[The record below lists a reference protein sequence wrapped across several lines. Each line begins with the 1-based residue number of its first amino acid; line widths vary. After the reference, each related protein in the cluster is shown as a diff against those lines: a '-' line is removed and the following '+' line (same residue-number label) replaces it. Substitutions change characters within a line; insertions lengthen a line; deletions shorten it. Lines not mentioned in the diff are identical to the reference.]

1 MWNIRINR
9 VLSLD
14 FIGQKTMSNVYQ
26 NQDRDE
32 LNKHYV
38 RQIRNLP
45 MLTLEEEYE
54 LAKKWRDDGDS
65 QAVEQLV
72 ASHLRLVAK
81 VASGYRGYGL
91 PLSDL
96 VAEGN
101 IGMMQA
107 MKHYDPD
114 RGFRLSTYAMWWIKA
129 SIQDYILR
137 TWSLVKI
144 GTTSA
149 QKRLF
154 FSLRK
159 AQRQIHAFEE
169 GELNP
174 EIVAALAKKLSVDE
188 SEIHDMNQRLAGD
201 RSLNVTVRTSE
212 EEAPE
217 WIEWLIDDRENQEMQ
232 TIHSDELSKR
242 RSLLENAMACLNER
256 EHQIFKERRLKDPP
270 LTLEEISAN
279 VGISRERVRQIEFR
293 SFEKIQK
300 EIKRLAAENYRAS

>member
-1 MWNIRINR
+1 MTKI
-9 VLSLD
+9 VQHQDLD
-14 FIGQKTMSNVYQ
+14 GL
-26 NQDRDE
+26 NQ
-32 LNKHYV
+32 HYV

-54 LAKKWRDDGDS
+54 LDKKWRNEGNS
-65 QAVEQLV
+65 EAIERLV

-81 VASGYRGYGL
+81 IANGYRGYGL

-107 MKHYDPD
+107 MKHYDPE

-159 AQRQIHAFEE
+159 AQRKIHAFEE
-169 GELNP
+169 GELSP
-174 EIVAALAKKLSVDE
+174 EIVSALAKKLSVQE
-188 SEIHDMNQRLAGD
+188 AEVIQMNQRLSGD
-201 RSLNVTVRTSE
+201 RSLNVMVRSSDD
-212 EEAPE
+212 EAPE
-217 WIEWLIDDRENQEMQ
+217 WIEWLVDEREDQEMRA
-232 TIHSDELSKR
+232 IHCDEMSKR
-242 RSLLENAMACLNER
+242 RNLLDNAMTCLNQR
-256 EHQIFKERRLKDPP
+256 EHQIFIERRLKEPP
-270 LTLEEISAN
+270 STLEEISSRI
-279 VGISRERVRQIEFR
+279 GISRERVRQIEYR
-293 SFEKIQK
+293 AFEKIQK
-300 EIKRLAAENYRAS
+300 QIKRRTAESRRNT

>member
-1 MWNIRINR
+1 MTHASHNQNHDDLNR
-9 VLSLD
+9 
-14 FIGQKTMSNVYQ
+14 
-26 NQDRDE
+26 
-32 LNKHYV
+32 HYV

-54 LAKKWRDDGDS
+54 LAKKWRDEEDS
-65 QAVEQLV
+65 EAIERLIS
-72 ASHLRLVAK
+72 SHLRLVAK
-81 VASGYRGYGL
+81 IANGYRGYGL

-107 MKHYDPD
+107 MKHYDPE

-144 GTTSA
+144 GTTST

-159 AQRQIHAFEE
+159 AQRQINAFEE
-169 GELNP
+169 GELSS
-174 EIVAALAKKLSVDE
+174 EIVSALAQKLSVNE
-188 SEIHDMNQRLAGD
+188 SEVIDMNQRLSGD
-201 RSLNVTVRTSE
+201 RSLNVMVRSTE

-217 WIEWLIDDRENQEMQ
+217 WIEWLVDEREDQEMQ
-232 TIHSDELSKR
+232 IIHSDEMAKR
-242 RSLLENAMACLNER
+242 RDLLDNAMACLSAR
-256 EHQIFKERRLKDPP
+256 EHQVFVERRLKDPP
-270 LTLEEISAN
+270 LTLEEISSN
-279 VGISRERVRQIEFR
+279 IGISRERVRQIEYGA
-293 SFEKIQK
+293 FEKIQK
-300 EIKRLAAENYRAS
+300 HIKRIAIGSHRTF

>member
-1 MWNIRINR
+1 MTKT
-9 VLSLD
+9 VQHQDLD
-14 FIGQKTMSNVYQ
+14 GL
-26 NQDRDE
+26 NQ
-32 LNKHYV
+32 HYV

-54 LAKKWRDDGDS
+54 LAKKWRNEGNS
-65 QAVEQLV
+65 EAIERLV

-81 VASGYRGYGL
+81 IANGYRGYGL

-107 MKHYDPD
+107 MKHYDPE

-159 AQRQIHAFEE
+159 AQRKIHAFEE
-169 GELNP
+169 GELSP
-174 EIVAALAKKLSVDE
+174 EIVSALAKKLSVQE
-188 SEIHDMNQRLAGD
+188 AEVIQMNQRLSGD
-201 RSLNVTVRTSE
+201 RSLNVMVRSGE
-212 EEAPE
+212 DEAPE
-217 WIEWLIDDRENQEMQ
+217 WIEWLVDEREDQEMRA
-232 TIHSDELSKR
+232 IHSDEMSKR
-242 RSLLENAMACLNER
+242 RNLLDNAMTCLNQR
-256 EHQIFKERRLKDPP
+256 EHQIFIERRLKEPP
-270 LTLEEISAN
+270 STLEEISSRI
-279 VGISRERVRQIEFR
+279 GISRERVRQIEYR
-293 SFEKIQK
+293 AFEKIQK
-300 EIKRLAAENYRAS
+300 QIKRRAAESRRNT

>member
-1 MWNIRINR
+1 MTNA
-9 VLSLD
+9 
-14 FIGQKTMSNVYQ
+14 FQH
-26 NQDRDE
+26 QDRDE

-38 RQIRNLP
+38 RQIRSLP
-45 MLTLEEEYE
+45 MLTMEEEYE
-54 LAKKWRDDGDS
+54 LAKKWRDEGDTA
-65 QAVEQLV
+65 AVEKLI

-81 VASGYRGYGL
+81 IANGYRGYGL

-114 RGFRLSTYAMWWIKA
+114 RGFRLSTYALWWIKA

-159 AQRQIHAFEE
+159 AQRQLHAFEE
-169 GELNP
+169 GALTP

-188 SEIHDMNQRLAGD
+188 HEIHEMNQRLAGD
-201 RSLNVTVRTSE
+201 RSLNVMIRGAE
-212 EEAPE
+212 EESPE
-217 WIEWLIDDRENQEMQ
+217 WIEWLVDEREDQEMQ
-232 TIHSDELSKR
+232 ALHSNEMSKR
-242 RSLLENAMACLNER
+242 RDLLENAMACLNER
-256 EHQIFKERRLKDPP
+256 EHQIFVERRLKDPP
-270 LTLEEISAN
+270 LTLEEISIN

-293 SFEKIQK
+293 AFEKIQK
-300 EIKRLAAENYRAS
+300 QIKRLTAESYRMS

>member
-1 MWNIRINR
+1 
-9 VLSLD
+9 
-14 FIGQKTMSNVYQ
+14 
-26 NQDRDE
+26 
-32 LNKHYV
+32 
-38 RQIRNLP
+38 

-54 LAKKWRDDGDS
+54 LATKWRNEGDS
-65 QAVEQLV
+65 EAIERLV
-72 ASHLRLVAK
+72 SSHLRLVAK
-81 VASGYRGYGL
+81 IAGGYRGYGL

-107 MKHYDPD
+107 MKHYDPE

-144 GTTSA
+144 GTTSS

-159 AQRQIHAFEE
+159 AQRQIHALEE

-174 EIVAALAKKLSVDE
+174 EIITALARKLSVDE
-188 SEIHDMNQRLAGD
+188 SEVIDMNQRLSGD
-201 RSLNVTVRTSE
+201 RSLNVTVRSSE

-217 WIEWLIDDRENQEMQ
+217 WIEWLVDDREDQEMQ
-232 TIHSDELSKR
+232 TIHLDEISKR
-242 RSLLENAMACLNER
+242 RTLLDNAMACLNAR
-256 EHQIFKERRLKDPP
+256 EHQVFIERRLKDPP
-270 LTLEEISAN
+270 LTLEEISTN
-279 VGISRERVRQIEFR
+279 IGISRERVRQIEYGA
-293 SFEKIQK
+293 FEKIQK
-300 EIKRLAAENYRAS
+300 QIKRSAAASHRTF

>member
-1 MWNIRINR
+1 
-9 VLSLD
+9 
-14 FIGQKTMSNVYQ
+14 
-26 NQDRDE
+26 
-32 LNKHYV
+32 
-38 RQIRNLP
+38 

-54 LAKKWRDDGDS
+54 LAKKWRDEGDS
-65 QAVEQLV
+65 MAVERLV

-81 VASGYRGYGL
+81 VANGYRGYGL

-144 GTTSA
+144 GTTST

-174 EIVAALAKKLSVDE
+174 EIVTALAKKLSVDE
-188 SEIHDMNQRLAGD
+188 SDIHEMNQRLAGD

-212 EEAPE
+212 EDAPE
-217 WIEWLIDDRENQEMQ
+217 WIEWLVDDREDQEMQ
-232 TIHSDELSKR
+232 AIHSDELSKR
-242 RSLLENAMACLNER
+242 RDLLENAMTCLNER
-256 EHQIFKERRLKDPP
+256 EHQVFIERRLKDPP
-270 LTLEEISAN
+270 LTLEEISSN
-279 VGISRERVRQIEFR
+279 VGISRERVRQIEYR
-293 SFEKIQK
+293 AFEKIQK
-300 EIKRLAAENYRAS
+300 QIKRITAESYRTN

>member
-1 MWNIRINR
+1 MT
-9 VLSLD
+9 
-14 FIGQKTMSNVYQ
+14 QASNNQ
-26 NQDRDE
+26 NRDE
-32 LNKHYV
+32 LNRHYV

-54 LAKKWRDDGDS
+54 LAKKWRDEGDS
-65 QAVEQLV
+65 EAIERLV
-72 ASHLRLVAK
+72 SSHLRLVAK
-81 VASGYRGYGL
+81 IAGGYRGYGL

-107 MKHYDPD
+107 MKHYDPE

-169 GELNP
+169 GELSP
-174 EIVAALAKKLSVDE
+174 EIITALAQKLSVDE
-188 SEIHDMNQRLAGD
+188 SEVIDMNQRLSGD
-201 RSLNVTVRTSE
+201 RSLNVTVRSSE

-217 WIEWLIDDRENQEMQ
+217 WIEWLVDDREDQEMQ
-232 TIHSDELSKR
+232 TIHLDEMSKR
-242 RSLLENAMACLNER
+242 RNLLDNAMACLNAR
-256 EHQIFKERRLKDPP
+256 EHQVFIDRRLKDPP
-270 LTLEEISAN
+270 LTLEEISIDI
-279 VGISRERVRQIEFR
+279 GLSRERVRQIEYR
-293 SFEKIQK
+293 AFEKIQK
-300 EIKRLAAENYRAS
+300 QIKRIAAESHRVF

>member
-1 MWNIRINR
+1 MTKT
-9 VLSLD
+9 VQHQDLD
-14 FIGQKTMSNVYQ
+14 GL
-26 NQDRDE
+26 NQ
-32 LNKHYV
+32 HYV

-54 LAKKWRDDGDS
+54 LAKKWRNEGNS
-65 QAVEQLV
+65 EAIERLV

-81 VASGYRGYGL
+81 IANGYRGYGL

-107 MKHYDPD
+107 MKHYDPE

-159 AQRQIHAFEE
+159 AQRKIHAFEE
-169 GELNP
+169 GELSP
-174 EIVAALAKKLSVDE
+174 EIVSALAKKLSVQE
-188 SEIHDMNQRLAGD
+188 AEVIQMNQRLSGD
-201 RSLNVTVRTSE
+201 RSLNVMVRSSE
-212 EEAPE
+212 DEAPE
-217 WIEWLIDDRENQEMQ
+217 WIEWLVDEREDQEMRA
-232 TIHSDELSKR
+232 IHSDEMSKR
-242 RSLLENAMACLNER
+242 RNLLDNAMTCLNQR
-256 EHQIFKERRLKDPP
+256 EHQIFIERRLKEPP
-270 LTLEEISAN
+270 STLEEISSRI
-279 VGISRERVRQIEFR
+279 GISRERVRQIEYR
-293 SFEKIQK
+293 AFEKIQK
-300 EIKRLAAENYRAS
+300 QIKRRAAESRRNT

>member
-1 MWNIRINR
+1 MAQT
-9 VLSLD
+9 S
-14 FIGQKTMSNVYQ
+14 Q
-26 NQDRDE
+26 NQNRDE
-32 LNKHYV
+32 LNRHYV

-54 LAKKWRDDGDS
+54 LAKKWRDEGDS
-65 QAVEQLV
+65 EAIERLIS
-72 ASHLRLVAK
+72 SHLRLVAK
-81 VASGYRGYGL
+81 IAGGYRGYGL
-91 PLSDL
+91 PLGDL

-107 MKHYDPD
+107 MKHYDPE

-174 EIVAALAKKLSVDE
+174 EIVTALAQKLSVDE
-188 SEIHDMNQRLAGD
+188 SEVLQMNQRLSGD
-201 RSLNVTVRTSE
+201 RSLNVTVRSGE
-212 EEAPE
+212 EESPE
-217 WIEWLIDDRENQEMQ
+217 WIEWLVDDREDQEMQ
-232 TIHSDELSKR
+232 AIHSDEMAKR
-242 RSLLENAMACLNER
+242 RNLLDNAMVCLNAR
-256 EHQIFKERRLKDPP
+256 EHQVFIERRLKDPP
-270 LTLEEISAN
+270 LTLEEISTN
-279 VGISRERVRQIEFR
+279 IGISRERVRQIEYQA
-293 SFEKIQK
+293 FEKIQK
-300 EIKRLAAENYRAS
+300 QIKRIVAESHRTF

>member
-1 MWNIRINR
+1 MTNA
-9 VLSLD
+9 
-14 FIGQKTMSNVYQ
+14 YQ
-26 NQDRDE
+26 NKDRDE

-45 MLTLEEEYE
+45 MLTLEEEYD
-54 LAKKWRDDGDS
+54 LAKKWREQGDAE
-65 QAVEQLV
+65 AVERLI

-81 VASGYRGYGL
+81 VANGYRGYGL

-114 RGFRLSTYAMWWIKA
+114 RGFRLSTYALWWIKA

-159 AQRQIHAFEE
+159 AQRQINAFEE
-169 GELNP
+169 GGLSP
-174 EIVAALAKKLSVDE
+174 EMVALLANKLSVEE
-188 SEIHDMNQRLAGD
+188 SEIHEMNQRLAGD
-201 RSLNVTVRTSE
+201 RSLNVTVRTTEDES
-212 EEAPE
+212 PE
-217 WIEWLIDDRENQEMQ
+217 WIEWLVDDRDDPEMQ
-232 TIHSDELSKR
+232 TLHSNEMDKR
-242 RSLLENAMACLNER
+242 RDLLENALSCLNER
-256 EHQIFKERRLKDPP
+256 EHQIFIDRRLKDPP
-270 LTLEEISAN
+270 LTLEEISVN
-279 VGISRERVRQIEFR
+279 VGISRERVRQIEYKA
-293 SFEKIQK
+293 FEKIQK
-300 EIKRLAAENYRAS
+300 QMKRQSSESYRTI

>member
-1 MWNIRINR
+1 MTQA
-9 VLSLD
+9 SH
-14 FIGQKTMSNVYQ
+14 TQ
-26 NQDRDE
+26 NRDE
-32 LNKHYV
+32 LNRHYV

-45 MLTLEEEYE
+45 MLTSEEEYE
-54 LAKKWRDDGDS
+54 LATKWRNEGDS
-65 QAVEQLV
+65 ESIERLV
-72 ASHLRLVAK
+72 SSHLRLVAK
-81 VASGYRGYGL
+81 IAGGYRGYGL

-107 MKHYDPD
+107 MKHYNPE

-159 AQRQIHAFEE
+159 AQRQIHALEE

-174 EIVAALAKKLSVDE
+174 EIITALAQKLSVDE
-188 SEIHDMNQRLAGD
+188 SEVIEMNQRLSGD
-201 RSLNVTVRTSE
+201 RSLNVTVRSSE

-217 WIEWLIDDRENQEMQ
+217 WIEWLVDDREDQEMQ
-232 TIHSDELSKR
+232 TIHLDEMSKR
-242 RSLLENAMACLNER
+242 RTLLDNAMACLNAR
-256 EHQIFKERRLKDPP
+256 EHQVFIERRLKDPP
-270 LTLEEISAN
+270 LTLEEISTN
-279 VGISRERVRQIEFR
+279 IGISRERVRQIEYGA
-293 SFEKIQK
+293 FEKIQK
-300 EIKRLAAENYRAS
+300 QIKRIAAESHRIF

>member
-1 MWNIRINR
+1 MTQT
-9 VLSLD
+9 S
-14 FIGQKTMSNVYQ
+14 Q
-26 NQDRDE
+26 NQSRDE
-32 LNKHYV
+32 LNRHYV
-38 RQIRNLP
+38 RQIRDLP

-54 LAKKWRDDGDS
+54 LAKKWRDEGDS
-65 QAVEQLV
+65 EAVERLV
-72 ASHLRLVAK
+72 SSHLRLVAK
-81 VASGYRGYGL
+81 IAGGYRGYGL
-91 PLSDL
+91 PLGDL

-107 MKHYDPD
+107 MKHYDPE

-174 EIVAALAKKLSVDE
+174 EIVTALAQKLSVDE
-188 SEIHDMNQRLAGD
+188 SEVLQMNQRLSGD
-201 RSLNVTVRTSE
+201 RSLNVMVRSGE
-212 EEAPE
+212 EESPE
-217 WIEWLIDDRENQEMQ
+217 WIEWLVDDRENQEMQ
-232 TIHSDELSKR
+232 AIHSDEMSKR
-242 RSLLENAMACLNER
+242 RNLLDNAMTCLNAR
-256 EHQIFKERRLKDPP
+256 EHQIFIERRLKEPP
-270 LTLEEISAN
+270 LTLEEISTN
-279 VGISRERVRQIEFR
+279 VGISRERVRQIEYQA
-293 SFEKIQK
+293 FEKIQK
-300 EIKRLAAENYRAS
+300 HIKRITAGSHRIL

>member
-1 MWNIRINR
+1 
-9 VLSLD
+9 
-14 FIGQKTMSNVYQ
+14 MSNVYQ

-217 WIEWLIDDRENQEMQ
+217 WIEWLVDDRENQEMQ

-242 RSLLENAMACLNER
+242 RTLLENAMTCLNER
-256 EHQIFKERRLKDPP
+256 EHQIFRERRLKDPP

-300 EIKRLAAENYRAS
+300 EIKRLAVENYRAN

>member
-1 MWNIRINR
+1 MTNA
-9 VLSLD
+9 
-14 FIGQKTMSNVYQ
+14 FQH
-26 NQDRDE
+26 QDRDE

-54 LAKKWRDDGDS
+54 LAKKWRDAGDT
-65 QAVEQLV
+65 QAVELLV
-72 ASHLRLVAK
+72 SSHLRLVAK
-81 VASGYRGYGL
+81 IASGYRGYGL

-96 VAEGN
+96 VSEGN

-114 RGFRLSTYAMWWIKA
+114 KGFRLSTYAMWWIKA

-159 AQRQIHAFEE
+159 AQRQIHAFEQ
-169 GELNP
+169 GGLSP
-174 EIVAALAKKLSVDE
+174 EIVSALAKKLSVDE

-201 RSLNVTVRTSE
+201 RSLNVMVRSTE
-212 EEAPE
+212 EDAPE
-217 WIEWLIDDRENQEMQ
+217 WIEWLVDESEDQEMQ
-232 TIHSDELSKR
+232 AIHSNELSKR
-242 RSLLENAMACLNER
+242 RDLLENAMACLNER
-256 EHQIFKERRLKDPP
+256 EHKIFIDRRLKDPP
-270 LTLEEISAN
+270 LTLEEISTN
-279 VGISRERVRQIEFR
+279 VGISRERVRQIEYR
-293 SFEKIQK
+293 AFEKIQK
-300 EIKRLAAENYRAS
+300 QIKRLTAESYRTN

>member
-1 MWNIRINR
+1 
-9 VLSLD
+9 
-14 FIGQKTMSNVYQ
+14 MSNVYQ

-45 MLTLEEEYE
+45 MLTVEEEYE

-217 WIEWLIDDRENQEMQ
+217 WIEWLVDDRENQEMQ
-232 TIHSDELSKR
+232 TIHSDEVSKR
-242 RSLLENAMACLNER
+242 RDLLQNAMTCLNER
-256 EHQIFKERRLKDPP
+256 EHQIFIERRLKDPP

-300 EIKRLAAENYRAS
+300 EIKRLAAENYRAN

>member
-1 MWNIRINR
+1 MTQA
-9 VLSLD
+9 SH
-14 FIGQKTMSNVYQ
+14 
-26 NQDRDE
+26 NQSRDE
-32 LNKHYV
+32 LNRHYV

-54 LAKKWRDDGDS
+54 LAKKWRDEGNS
-65 QAVEQLV
+65 EAIERLV
-72 ASHLRLVAK
+72 SSHLRLVAK
-81 VASGYRGYGL
+81 IASGYRGYGL

-107 MKHYDPD
+107 MKHYDPE

-144 GTTSA
+144 GTTSS

-169 GELNP
+169 GELKP
-174 EIVAALAKKLSVDE
+174 EIVTALAKKLSVDE
-188 SEIHDMNQRLAGD
+188 SEVIDMNQRLSGD
-201 RSLNVTVRTSE
+201 RSLNTMVRSSE

-217 WIEWLIDDRENQEMQ
+217 WIEWLVDDREDQEMQ
-232 TIHSDELSKR
+232 AIHSDEMTKR
-242 RSLLENAMACLNER
+242 RNLLDNAMTCLNAR
-256 EHQIFKERRLKDPP
+256 EHQVFIERRLKDPP
-270 LTLEEISAN
+270 LTLEEISTN
-279 VGISRERVRQIEFR
+279 IGISRERVRQIEYGA
-293 SFEKIQK
+293 FEKIQK
-300 EIKRLAAENYRAS
+300 QIKRVTAELHRTF

>member
-1 MWNIRINR
+1 MTKT
-9 VLSLD
+9 VQHQDLD
-14 FIGQKTMSNVYQ
+14 GL
-26 NQDRDE
+26 NQ
-32 LNKHYV
+32 HYV

-54 LAKKWRDDGDS
+54 LAKKWRNEGNS
-65 QAVEQLV
+65 EAIERLV

-81 VASGYRGYGL
+81 IANGYRGYGL

-107 MKHYDPD
+107 MKHYDPE

-159 AQRQIHAFEE
+159 AQRKIHAFEE
-169 GELNP
+169 GELSP
-174 EIVAALAKKLSVDE
+174 EIVSALAKKLSVQE
-188 SEIHDMNQRLAGD
+188 AEVIQMNQRLSGD
-201 RSLNVTVRTSE
+201 RSLNVMVRSGE
-212 EEAPE
+212 DEAPE
-217 WIEWLIDDRENQEMQ
+217 WIEWLVDEREDQEMRA
-232 TIHSDELSKR
+232 IHSDEMSKR
-242 RSLLENAMACLNER
+242 RNLLDNAMTCLNQR
-256 EHQIFKERRLKDPP
+256 EHQIFIERRLKEPP
-270 LTLEEISAN
+270 STLEEISSRI
-279 VGISRERVRQIEFR
+279 GISRERVRQIEYR
-293 SFEKIQK
+293 AFEKIQK
-300 EIKRLAAENYRAS
+300 QIKRRVAESHRNT